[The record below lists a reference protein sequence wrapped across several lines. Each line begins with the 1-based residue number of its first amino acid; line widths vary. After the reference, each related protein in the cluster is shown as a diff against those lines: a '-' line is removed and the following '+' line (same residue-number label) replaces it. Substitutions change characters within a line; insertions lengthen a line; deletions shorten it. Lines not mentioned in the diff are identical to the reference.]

1 MNPREI
7 QSAAASRGIGYQA
20 VGFIA
25 VALITLAILKTFQ
38 GSAHW
43 TYQTFALAIDQLY
56 WALLVPLAALFE
68 RIRKMFETR
77 AQIREGMKEEGR
89 IEGRVQGIAQ
99 GIAQA
104 NAETRAR
111 MERAGLPPETIALI
125 LGDTPAPPANGGID
139 PHLESNIKR
148 LIHEALD
155 ERDNR

>member
-89 IEGRVQGIAQ
+89 IEGRAEGRAE
-99 GIAQA
+99 ARA
-104 NAETRAR
+104 ELRAETLAR
-111 MERAGLPPETIALI
+111 MQQAGLPQDLIAMI
-125 LGDTPAPPANGGID
+125 LDDTPAPPANGGID
-139 PHLESNIKR
+139 PRLERNIKR